1 MIEVGVRMLLW
12 EENRKWRTSQNFTY
26 WYFIKG
32 IFSFNKYWLIVFWLF
47 SMLGEYKDKSG
58 MNRFLS
64 TSICLRNKVINVLT
78 GTEFLTDTVVASLS
92 FLHVKCF
99 CCTCDSL
106 PFWIWHRLHLETGQL
121 INYRWELVDKDPACP
136 LRLSPPEVLSGIAP

>member
-1 MIEVGVRMLLW
+1 
-12 EENRKWRTSQNFTY
+12 
-26 WYFIKG
+26 
-32 IFSFNKYWLIVFWLF
+32 
-47 SMLGEYKDKSG
+47 MLGEYKDKSG